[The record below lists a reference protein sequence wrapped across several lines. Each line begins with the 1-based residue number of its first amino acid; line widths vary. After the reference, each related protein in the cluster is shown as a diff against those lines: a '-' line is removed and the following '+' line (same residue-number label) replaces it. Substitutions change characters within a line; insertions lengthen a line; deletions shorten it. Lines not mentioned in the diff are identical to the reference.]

1 MILPANRSLL
11 GLGCLVLMSALFGL
25 SAVASASPL
34 PEPAGMFRYQLTV
47 MGAVGGEAVLTI
59 GSPSKV
65 GDDSVRHI
73 RLEARTAGVAG
84 RIYDAQGDGTT
95 VIDSALNPLRMKWS
109 SKTRGK
115 PREANIVFHARGVKG
130 TYRFTS
136 KPARKLRLKSKSWP
150 MDAISA
156 YLWLPQQSLEVGA
169 EYRRSFFD
177 GRRLG
182 TLKATVG
189 SPSSIQVPV
198 GLREVVPMQ
207 IVADRAGKKR
217 EVVFWIGRHDRVLYR
232 TELAHGILGKGRA
245 DLTGIQR
252 PDGP

>member
-1 MILPANRSLL
+1 
-11 GLGCLVLMSALFGL
+11 MSVLFGVP
-25 SAVASASPL
+25 AVASASPFS
-34 PEPAGMFRYQLTV
+34 EPAGMFRYQLTV

-59 GSPSKV
+59 GAPSTI
-65 GDDSVRHI
+65 GDQSVRHI
-73 RLEARTAGVAG
+73 RLEARTTGVAG

-109 SKTRGK
+109 SRTRGAA
-115 PREANIVFHARGVKG
+115 REGNVLFHARGIKG
-130 TYRFTS
+130 TYRYKS
-136 KPARKLRLKSKSWP
+136 KPVRKLRLKSRSWP
-150 MDAISA
+150 LDAISA
-156 YLWLPQQSLEVGA
+156 YLWLPQQSLEEGA

-232 TELAHGILGKGRA
+232 IEVAHGILGKVRA
-245 DLTGIQR
+245 ELTGIQR
-252 PDGP
+252 PDAP